1 MPYSSESQENG
12 LNKTLPRPATAL
24 ESDSWF
30 RVLADHTSVGLFAYR
45 ERCLWANRAAELL
58 TGYSQEEL
66 REIPVWDLIDSVHSP
81 GIRERVAAR
90 LRGDGPPGEQELP
103 IITKGGEVRWIAM
116 SATVLDGEDGPFALG
131 TAYDVTERRQAAAA
145 LRDREERLLLAQR
158 AAHSVVWEWDLDTD
172 AILVPEWF
180 SEFFGHAGGQAP
192 LRGAAFV
199 DLVHADDRAR
209 LHDALVAAFKG
220 DADLDLEVR
229 VTGPDGGMLWIAERA
244 QAVRDESGR
253 VRRLIGVARDV
264 TKRKEAELA
273 LRQREEQYR
282 QLVDQQTDLV
292 VRLDRGG
299 HLTFFSPSVS
309 AFYQSDP
316 SRLLGRRV
324 LDVTPEEERPALRA
338 AARQLLRPQGTAH
351 FEQRLL
357 VAGRW
362 RWVSWNAKAVRAGRR
377 LSEIIAVGRDV
388 TERKLSE
395 EALFQE
401 KERAQVTLAAIGD
414 GVIRT
419 DAEGRIDFMNPAAE
433 TLTGWK
439 TFEAYGRGVPEVF
452 SILDPVT
459 RKAAPD
465 PVEICLREERTVT
478 PPDNRLLRRADGAE
492 FVVRDT
498 AAPIKSRTGRII
510 GAILVFK
517 DLTELRGMERE
528 VAYLVSYDP
537 LTALLNRREFEKRL
551 EHALRSAREQGGRHA
566 LCYLDVDQF
575 KVVNDTCGHTAGD
588 ELLKQIGAL
597 LQWKVPEGV
606 TLARLGGDEFGVLIE
621 HRPLTEARR
630 IAQALRQEISR
641 LRFRWQDRTFETSA
655 SIGLIP
661 IGPDSGDLTALMIAA
676 DAACYAAKEG
686 GRNRLHEYEPDDTAL
701 AERSGEMQWI
711 HRIHKAFDEKRFR
724 LFAQPIV
731 PLGSQ
736 HEQVL
741 SELVLRMIG
750 EDGKLVLPNEFI
762 PAAER
767 YRMVPAIDRWVV
779 HNALAA
785 IAAHADRERSFTIN
799 LSGQSLSEESFL
811 EYVVQ
816 KLTAAR
822 VPTERVYFEI
832 TETAAIAHH
841 GRAMNFI
848 SILRGLGVRFVL
860 DDFGTGFSTF
870 AYLKN
875 LPVDFLKIDGEFVR
889 DLTTN
894 KIHEALVESINQV
907 GHVMGIRT
915 IAEAVEDEATLVALR
930 RLGVDYAQGFHLA
943 RPQPLLEP

>member
-1 MPYSSESQENG
+1 M
-12 LNKTLPRPATAL
+12 AL
-24 ESDSWF
+24 ESDAWF
-30 RVLADHTSVGLFAYR
+30 RVLADHTTVGLFAYR
-45 ERCLWANRAAELL
+45 ERLLWANRATELL
-58 TGYSQEEL
+58 TGYELAEL
-66 REIPVWDLIDSVHSP
+66 RNLGVWDLVDP
-81 GIRERVAAR
+81 EQRDWARERVAAR
-90 LRGDGPPGEQELP
+90 LSGDATTGEHEVHVL
-103 IITKGGEVRWIAM
+103 TKSGESRWISM
-116 SATVLDGEDGPFALG
+116 SATVIEAEDGPFVLG
-131 TAYDVTERRQAAAA
+131 TGYDITERK
-145 LRDREERLLLAQR
+145 L
-158 AAHSVVWEWDLDTD
+158 
-172 AILVPEWF
+172 
-180 SEFFGHAGGQAP
+180 
-192 LRGAAFV
+192 
-199 DLVHADDRAR
+199 
-209 LHDALVAAFKG
+209 
-220 DADLDLEVR
+220 
-229 VTGPDGGMLWIAERA
+229 
-244 QAVRDESGR
+244 
-253 VRRLIGVARDV
+253 
-264 TKRKEAELA
+264 AELA
-273 LRQREEQYR
+273 LQAREEQYR
-282 QLVDQQTDLV
+282 QLVNQQTDLV
-292 VRLDRGG
+292 VRLDRSGQIS
-299 HLTFFSPSVS
+299 FFSASVS
-309 AFYQSDP
+309 AFFQSDL
-316 SRLLGRRV
+316 SRLLGRKFV
-324 LDVTPEEERPALRA
+324 EITPPEDRPAVRA

-351 FEQRLL
+351 FEQRVL

-362 RWVSWNAKAVRAGRR
+362 RWISWNAKAVRNARR
-377 LSEIIAVGRDV
+377 LTEIIAVGRDV

-419 DAEGRIDFMNPAAE
+419 DANGHIDFMNPAAE
-433 TLTGWK
+433 ALTGWK
-439 TFEAYGRGVPEVF
+439 TFEAYGRAVPEVF
-452 SILDPVT
+452 NIVDLAT
-459 RKAAPD
+459 HQAIPD
-465 PVEICLREERTVT
+465 PIELCLREERIVT
-478 PPDNRLLRRADGAE
+478 PLENRLLRRADGTE
-492 FVVRDT
+492 SVVRDT

-528 VAYLVSYDP
+528 VAYLASYDP

-551 EHALRSAREQGGRHA
+551 EHALKTAREQGARHA
-566 LCYLDVDQF
+566 LCYIDVDQF

-597 LQWKVPEGV
+597 LQWKAPEGLS
-606 TLARLGGDEFGVLIE
+606 LARLGGDEFGVLIAG
-621 HRPLTEARR
+621 RPLPEARR
-630 IAQALRQEISR
+630 IAQSLRQEISR
-641 LRFRWQDRTFETSA
+641 LRFRWQDRAFETSA
-655 SIGLIP
+655 SIGLVP

-724 LFAQPIV
+724 LFAQPIM
-731 PLGSQ
+731 PLAIKDG
-736 HEQVL
+736 L
-741 SELVLRMIG
+741 KMSELILRLIDENG
-750 EDGKLVLPNEFI
+750 QIVLPTEFI

-767 YRMVPAIDRWVV
+767 YRLVPAIDRWVV

-785 IAAHADRERSFTIN
+785 IAVHPDKERAFTIN

-816 KLTAAR
+816 KLTSAR

-889 DLTTN
+889 DITTN
-894 KIHEALVESINQV
+894 PIHEALVESINQV

-915 IAEAVEDEATLVALR
+915 IAEAVEDAATLDRLE

-943 RPQPLLEP
+943 RPQPLNDSMI